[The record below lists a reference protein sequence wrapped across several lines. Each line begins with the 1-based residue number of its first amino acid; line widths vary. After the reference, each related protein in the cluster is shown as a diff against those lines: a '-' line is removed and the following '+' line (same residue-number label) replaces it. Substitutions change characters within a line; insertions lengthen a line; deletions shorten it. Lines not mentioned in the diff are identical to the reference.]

1 MNGLYYYKLESPY
14 EYDVTKN
21 CKLTIDEI
29 DSNFFNLK
37 KNDIKDIL
45 FDEETKLI
53 KIIKNSGDTYTLDL
67 KPLTNNLLNKLEI
80 NYDKL
85 NGELSFNINDDLTK
99 IDGLVTKDNLPNDYL
114 KNINT
119 DYSLNGDGTILNP
132 LKISQSEKTGMLKA
146 VLSQIDYSKNEK
158 LPETPKLGDR
168 YLTKE
173 IVSDFGYLYNFNGVG
188 EINKDIE
195 KTGWRVPTK
204 NDWDNMLNAIEA
216 CEYRN
221 HDSIESNEILGKVA
235 GKLLKSQTYWTSSNH
250 DKNVNTANMYDL
262 SLMPC
267 GKASENKS
275 FYDFKLKGAYWSNT
289 VQNDTDVYTKVFMY
303 DNNGVLQYSE
313 SPNNYVSLRLVKDYN
328 GSNHQQ
334 YELINGVNYGTVLI
348 PSLNCENGYTI
359 WTSNDVSFNNEKYNP
374 LTPNN
379 GDDII
384 YYNRY
389 CVNEWD
395 GKQWV
400 TRELTNGD
408 SLMIINNGNEINKLY
423 TLIDNQLFSLSD
435 YLSFGIYDVLEKK
448 LIEETNSLNDK
459 YNTINTIVNQLFNE
473 FYTTINLL
481 QENDSTLQ
489 NNINELGK
497 SLNELNTKL
506 DSKPTLLSGEY
517 NKTNETIDLTLSNNE
532 KVIIEV
538 GDLINELSVSE
549 NQDTPIVLRIDKIKS
564 KEDEHGDL
572 IWKDVLKADIRIS
585 DDQFNILKKDQ
596 TGTLLTV
603 EGVASNIMYEKNK
616 DEYIS
621 LQKALDTLEIKP
633 STEED
638 NIIVTKVDDGLY
650 ANVDLGY
657 NDSTNVLTLYK
668 TNGVFKDI
676 QLNSVNKIQE
686 IKYDEETN
694 NILISYI
701 LNGNEEYVSINI
713 DDFIKK
719 LKVDDTN
726 TIGLKIDGN
735 TNTIS
740 GNVKISTIEN
750 NAMQIKENGLYVS
763 NKAEDILIND
773 TNVKNSID
781 MILKSFE
788 EPIDGGIYNGQTD
801 NQ

>member
-359 WTSNDVSFNNEKYNP
+359 WTSNDVSFNDEKYNP

-538 GDLINELSVSE
+538 GDLINELSVSD
-549 NQDTPIVLRIDKIKS
+549 NQDTPIVLRIEKIKS

-726 TIGLKIDGN
+726 TIGLKIDEN
-735 TNTIS
+735 TNIIS

-781 MILKSFE
+781 MILKTFE
-788 EPIDGGIYNGQTD
+788 EPIYGGIYNGDKQ
-801 NQ
+801 

>member
-99 IDGLVTKDNLPNDYL
+99 IDGLITKDNLPNDYL

-158 LPETPKLGDR
+158 LPENPKLGDR

-173 IVSDFGYLYNFNGVG
+173 IVSDFGYLYNFNGVS

-235 GKLLKSQTYWTSSNH
+235 GKLLKSQKYWTSSNH

-313 SPNNYVSLRLVKDYN
+313 SPNNYVSLRLIKDYN

-359 WTSNDVSFNNEKYNP
+359 WTSNDVSFNDEKYNP

-538 GDLINELSVSE
+538 GDLINELSVSD
-549 NQDTPIVLRIDKIKS
+549 NQDTPIVLRIEKIKS

-781 MILKSFE
+781 IILKTFE
-788 EPIDGGIYNGQTD
+788 EPIDGGIYNGDKQ
-801 NQ
+801 

>member
-158 LPETPKLGDR
+158 LPENPKLGDR

-173 IVSDFGYLYNFNGVG
+173 IVSDFGYLYNFNGVS

-235 GKLLKSQTYWTSSNH
+235 GKLLKSQTYWAPSNH
-250 DKNVNTANMYDL
+250 DKNVNTANMYNL

-313 SPNNYVSLRLVKDYN
+313 SPNNYISLRLVKDYN

-359 WTSNDVSFNNEKYNP
+359 WTSNDVSFNDEKYNP

-538 GDLINELSVSE
+538 GDLINELSVSD
-549 NQDTPIVLRIDKIKS
+549 NQDTPIVLRIEKIKS

-726 TIGLKIDGN
+726 TIDLKIDEN
-735 TNTIS
+735 TNIIS

-781 MILKSFE
+781 MILKTFE
-788 EPIDGGIYNGQTD
+788 EPIDGGIYNGQID

>member
-99 IDGLVTKDNLPNDYL
+99 IDGLITKDNLPNDYL

-173 IVSDFGYLYNFNGVG
+173 IVSDFGYLYNFNGVS

-359 WTSNDVSFNNEKYNP
+359 WTSNDVSFNDEKYNP

-538 GDLINELSVSE
+538 GDLINELSVSD
-549 NQDTPIVLRIDKIKS
+549 NQDTPIVLRIEKIKS

-726 TIGLKIDGN
+726 TIDLKIDEN
-735 TNTIS
+735 TNIIS

-750 NAMQIKENGLYVS
+750 NAMQINENGLYVS

-781 MILKSFE
+781 MILKTFE
-788 EPIDGGIYNGQTD
+788 EPIDGGIYNGQID